1 MHKLNQNS
9 KNCKAQCVYKV
20 LKTTTYQKSLTGLVV
35 CTYISV
41 LGVKGSTPS

>member
-9 KNCKAQCVYKV
+9 KNCKAECVYNV
-20 LKTTTYQKSLTGLVV
+20 LKTTTSQKSFTGLVV
-35 CTYISV
+35 CTYFNV

>member
-9 KNCKAQCVYKV
+9 KNCKAQCVYNV
-20 LKTTTYQKSLTGLVV
+20 LKTTTYQKSLIGLVV

-41 LGVKGSTPS
+41 LEVKGSIPS